1 LRLTERGIVT
11 RIVAADIGGTHARF
25 AIAELV
31 EGRRPKLGPMSRYRT
46 GEHQG
51 FASAW
56 RAFKRDQGGRLPG
69 AASLGLAGPV
79 DGGPIQ
85 FMNSPW
91 VVDPRTI
98 GDELRLERVTLL
110 NDYGAVAHAVSIL
123 GSDELDPVGGP
134 KGDLPD
140 EGVTTVLG
148 PGTGLGIAMLVR
160 RRERIEV
167 VETEASHIGFAPLNE
182 DEQAIAGELAGRY
195 GRASVERIVSGPGL
209 IDLYRHFGGGEW
221 DVGDSGGLWS
231 AAIQG
236 GDPLAA
242 LALDAFVK
250 CFGSAAGDI
259 ALAHGANA
267 MVITGGL
274 ANRIADRLRSPL
286 FRGRFIA
293 KGRYRERME
302 RVRVRLATIAEPGLL
317 GAAVA
322 FQREWLA

>member
-1 LRLTERGIVT
+1 M
-11 RIVAADIGGTHARF
+11 RIVAGDIGGTHARV
-25 AIAELV
+25 AIAELA
-31 EGRRPKLGPMSRYRT
+31 EGQRPKLGAMGRYRT
-46 GEHQG
+46 SEHEG
-51 FASAW
+51 LTSAW
-56 RAFKRDQGGRLPG
+56 RAFARDQGGTLPK

-79 DGGPIQ
+79 DGGPIR

-91 VVDPRTI
+91 VVDPRSI
-98 GDELRLERVTLL
+98 AGELGLERVTLL

-123 GSDELDPVGGP
+123 GPDELEPVSGP
-134 KGDLPD
+134 GGDLPA

-148 PGTGLGIAMLVR
+148 PGTGLGVAMLVR
-160 RRERIEV
+160 RRGRIEV
-167 VETEASHIGFAPLNE
+167 IETEASHIGFAPLNE
-182 DEQAIAGELAGRY
+182 DEQSIAEYLAELY

-209 IDLYRHFGGGEW
+209 IDLYHHFGGGEW

-231 AAIQG
+231 AAIEG
-236 GDPLAA
+236 KDPIATQ
-242 LALDAFVK
+242 ALDAFVK

-274 ANRIADRLRSPL
+274 ANRIADTLRSPL
-286 FRGRFIA
+286 FKGRYIA

-302 RVRVRLATIAEPGLL
+302 RVRVRLATIGEPGLL

-322 FQREWLA
+322 YQREWLG